1 MATRARKQR
10 PTSEAHGGKRLE
22 IIQHCANLFDKVG
35 YHGTSMQMLADEVG
49 LGKPTL
55 YHYFR
60 SKAEILYAIHEIHI
74 NALLAGVENLE
85 RKDLH
90 PGQLLRNACTDMLNQ
105 IADHPGYVRAFMDH
119 YSELEGDMRKN
130 IRQRRNQYFASICAV
145 IERGI
150 NEGCFVPCD
159 VELTAYGFLGMCQ
172 WAYKWYPAMHKKRSP
187 ESVANSLCDVFLKG
201 LEISAA

>member
-1 MATRARKQR
+1 MPERTR
-10 PTSEAHGGKRLE
+10 EE
-22 IIQHCANLFDKVG
+22 ILQAAIAEFSDK
-35 YHGTSMQMLADEVG
+35 G
-49 LGKPTL
+49 LGGARVDVIARRAAANKRMI